1 MAKYIVDIPDGYTY
15 CEKCPFFASE
25 KKEYCKTDDGTQI
38 FNCEMQDLSKMT
50 FLKRLDDD
58 VEDTIIE
65 FACDWIR
72 NHVSVPFDGECDD
85 NGHPLAADY
94 LSWAKQRL
102 EYAEELCDEFRDYIN
117 QRKNERVCTTKK

>member
-15 CEKCPFFASE
+15 CEKCPFVDR
-25 KKEYCKTDDGTQI
+25 KTEYCKSDDGTQI

-58 VEDTIIE
+58 VEDPIIE

-94 LSWAKQRL
+94 VSWAKQRL